1 MTEVFIQKAGF
12 PCDRCGLCCRNLS
25 LSSLY
30 SDLDDGHG
38 VCRYFNAKTNKCNIY
53 ERRPLKCN
61 IGDTTIPSYL
71 GDGYSYDNFERKEGN
86 EPEYNYWLHC
96 YIGNNGEILK

>member
-61 IGDTTIPSYL
+61 IDAMYNKYYAKVMTREEFYQINMQACSAL
-71 GDGYSYDNFERKEGN
+71 KE
-86 EPEYNYWLHC
+86 
-96 YIGNNGEILK
+96 KK